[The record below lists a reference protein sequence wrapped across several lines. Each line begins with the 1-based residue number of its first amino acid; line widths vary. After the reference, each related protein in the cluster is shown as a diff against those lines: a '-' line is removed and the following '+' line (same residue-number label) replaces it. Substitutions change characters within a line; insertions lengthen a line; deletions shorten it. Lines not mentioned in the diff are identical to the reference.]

1 MSTLVLY
8 RQILKICILNIYIP
22 EHDPKLGFKERE
34 IKARLLL
41 SRLAGVKRP
50 LKIFACKG
58 ILLQ

>member
-1 MSTLVLY
+1 VQANFKDYM
-8 RQILKICILNIYIP
+8 LNMYIP
-22 EHDPKLGFKERE
+22 EHDQKLGFKERA

-41 SRLAGVKRP
+41 SRLSGVKRP